1 VEEHQ
6 RRLASVKL
14 RGAHVHART
23 FVCDA
28 AITGTQGAGA
38 MLASDVL
45 PLRFAG
51 LFASR
56 RALLAL
62 VLAAGGSGQPL
73 LATDGQRDGPHDG
86 QPAALGPRRADS
98 PVRPSADSP
107 YVMASFLPVRRAAK
121 EILDAAAW
129 TQSEPEIE
137 ICNVPRSRRARR
149 REATSRGSVAWRQ
162 QEAAPGLRDCHRERR
177 QLANVR
183 PTDSGYYILI
193 AAAPVYSITHGYRP
207 ACMRVRLVVPP
218 TS

>member
-62 VLAAGGSGQPL
+62 ILAAGGSGQPL
-73 LATDGQRDGPHDG
+73 LAMDGQRDGPHDG
-86 QPAALGPRRADS
+86 QPPWVPDEL
-98 PVRPSADSP
+98 
-107 YVMASFLPVRRAAK
+107 
-121 EILDAAAW
+121 I
-129 TQSEPEIE
+129 
-137 ICNVPRSRRARR
+137 PRSVHPR
-149 REATSRGSVAWRQ
+149 TLGMLWLPSY
-162 QEAAPGLRDCHRERR
+162 P
-177 QLANVR
+177 
-183 PTDSGYYILI
+183 
-193 AAAPVYSITHGYRP
+193 
-207 ACMRVRLVVPP
+207 
-218 TS
+218 